1 MGGAGD
7 DDGGAVGDG
16 GASAAAAAAL
26 SAGRVP
32 TYSIS
37 LSSSSD
43 ASVKSTTVL
52 ITREPTALAQGSDTE
67 SAHRATRLS
76 TGA

>member
-1 MGGAGD
+1 MIDISIKRTLRDFEKILPPEIRAG
-7 DDGGAVGDG
+7 
-16 GASAAAAAAL
+16 S
-26 SAGRVP
+26 VP

-43 ASVKSTTVL
+43 ASVKSTVL
-52 ITREPTALAQGSDTE
+52 IRNHPGAGFRYSERTPSNPPE
-67 SAHRATRLS
+67 HRGLS